1 MVRYFGIEDRS
12 LVEQKKID
20 GAFWTHVTNPSNYE
34 IIFMEKELEVPIDFI
49 TDPLDA
55 DENSRVEY
63 EDGNILIILRVP
75 VRTNNEVTP
84 FKTMPMGII
93 ITDEQVVTIC
103 KEDPSI
109 MSRFTKGTHRPFN
122 ITPQQFVLQIM
133 LRNSV
138 KYLNYLKEINKNMNE
153 LERNLHQTLKNE
165 DLTELMFVE
174 KCLVYFNTSL
184 RSNEIMHEKFSRSRW
199 LLEDPE
205 ADDLLDDVIVENK
218 QAIAMASIYAK
229 IVSNSMNA
237 FSSMISNNLNIVMKF
252 LTSIT
257 IVLMLPTLIASF
269 YGMNIKLPIAGSP
282 HAFTF
287 LTLISIGLSLIVVF
301 IFIKRKFF

>member
-12 LVEQKKID
+12 LVEQNKLD
-20 GAFWTHVTNPSNYE
+20 DCFWVHVTNPSNYE
-34 IIFMEKELEVPIDFI
+34 IIFMEKEHEVPLDFI

-63 EDGNILIILRVP
+63 EDGNILIILRIP
-75 VRTNNEVTP
+75 VRTDDDVSP
-84 FKTMPMGII
+84 FKTIPMGIV
-93 ITDEQVVTIC
+93 ITHNRVMTIC
-103 KEDPSI
+103 KEEPSI
-109 MSRFTKGTHRPFN
+109 LGRFTKGTHRPFD
-122 ITPQQFVLQIM
+122 ITPQKFVLQIM

-138 KYLNYLKEINKNMNE
+138 KFLNYLKEINKDMNE
-153 LERNLHQTLKNE
+153 LERKLHQTLKNE
-165 DLTELMFVE
+165 DLTKLMFVE

-199 LLEDPE
+199 LLEDSE

-237 FSSMISNNLNIVMKF
+237 FSSMISNNLNVVMKF